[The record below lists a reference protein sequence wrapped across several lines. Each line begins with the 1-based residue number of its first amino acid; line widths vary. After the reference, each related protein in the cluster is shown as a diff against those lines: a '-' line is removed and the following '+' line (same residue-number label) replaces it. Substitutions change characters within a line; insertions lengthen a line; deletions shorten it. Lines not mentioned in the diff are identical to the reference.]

1 MSNLATESS
10 SPVIETSADSL
21 QDAGPEDA
29 SSPERTRT
37 VRLQHLQHSGPGDAG
52 SDTTRLIQLQ
62 QAIKSLSSASSS
74 RIQLRSLQIESI
86 LEQARLTISKTHA
99 ADQHERVQCS
109 QYEQELEWLLVS
121 KATAQT
127 YGLVLTVLL
136 EQTIPISQDI
146 WYWEEVRASYAMTG
160 LYSMQTTPERIWRWV
175 HEIYREAWPR
185 LQLAWDA
192 RDAYFLDDAKI
203 SGSWARYYALVRETV
218 RERSL
223 ANVQSQIMSP
233 LTKCRAEVKSKQDHL
248 KRLREMSAA
257 GLGMLMDEG
266 LTFDVDD
273 DAFKTSK
280 ISTVDD
286 RDEWR
291 SVVAKSVALME
302 IILQNATVLEL
313 GPSEFEE
320 TVFMSVE
327 DDPEIIQN
335 RTAEEQLCSKPV
347 WLAGRL
353 QQVLFHHMP
362 RYEAASARIVSV
374 HGRPSRTVRYW
385 IPAAIV
391 LLSSSTL
398 LRIFFNHKAD
408 VIAWVQDL
416 GSTTRDFWYNW
427 VVEPVK
433 KIIGTIRHDET
444 SEVAIMSKGSLEGDR
459 ASLERMVVDFVKDH
473 SSDGTIHAE
482 TDISEVRAKIKEGDL
497 TPILRAYEKD
507 LRRPFIG
514 TIRGDLIR
522 ALLIQIQK
530 TKVDVEIALGGIDA
544 LLKSQEL
551 VFGFVGLTP
560 GLLVCLGVFR
570 WLGGFLGGQMKTKA
584 VKQGQLSRTLRYAL
598 SPGCSLH
605 TNSACRNID
614 RILSAA
620 NPATNGI
627 LSYKDHG
634 LLLCEIHILRHA
646 AQKILPSEINAEF
659 LEDLDDL
666 VDLRTGVERQLRV
679 VDRIRWAYAHWLPL

>member
-1 MSNLATESS
+1 M
-10 SPVIETSADSL
+10 V
-21 QDAGPEDA
+21 
-29 SSPERTRT
+29 
-37 VRLQHLQHSGPGDAG
+37 
-52 SDTTRLIQLQ
+52 QLQ

-74 RIQLRSLQIESI
+74 RIQLRSAQINSI
-86 LEQARLTISKTHA
+86 LEQARLTIPEIHA
-99 ADQHERVQCS
+99 ASHKERDLCS
-109 QYEQELEWLLVS
+109 HYEQELEWLLVS

-160 LYSMQTTPERIWRWV
+160 LYSVQTAPERIWRWA

-185 LQLAWDA
+185 LQSAWNA
-192 RDAYFLDDAKI
+192 RDAYFQDDAKI
-203 SGSWARYYALVRETV
+203 SGSWTRYYALVRETV

-273 DAFKTSK
+273 DTFKTSK

-302 IILQNATVLEL
+302 TVLQNATVLEL
-313 GPSEFEE
+313 GPSELED

-335 RTAEEQLCSKPV
+335 QTAEEQSSSKPLL
-347 WLAGRL
+347 LASRL
-353 QQVLFHHMP
+353 QQVLFYHMS

-374 HGRPSRTVRYW
+374 HGRPSRIVRYW
-385 IPAAIV
+385 IPTAI
-391 LLSSSTL
+391 LLFSSSTL
-398 LRIFFNHKAD
+398 LRIFFNRKAD

-444 SEVAIMSKGSLEGDR
+444 SEVAIMSKGSLEGDK
-459 ASLERMVVDFVKDH
+459 ASLERMVVDFVNDH
-473 SSDGTIHAE
+473 YSRGTVQAE
-482 TDISEVRAKIKEGDL
+482 TEISEVRAKIKEGDL
-497 TPILRAYEKD
+497 TPVLKAYEKD
-507 LRRPFIG
+507 LRSPFIG
-514 TIRGDLIR
+514 IIWGDLIR

-530 TKVDVEIALGGIDA
+530 TKVDVEVAVGGIDA

-551 VFGFVGLTP
+551 VFGFVKEMVTM
-560 GLLVCLGVFR
+560 R
-570 WLGGFLGGQMKTKA
+570 
-584 VKQGQLSRTLRYAL
+584 R
-598 SPGCSLH
+598 
-605 TNSACRNID
+605 
-614 RILSAA
+614 
-620 NPATNGI
+620 
-627 LSYKDHG
+627 
-634 LLLCEIHILRHA
+634 RHA
-646 AQKILPSEINAEF
+646 
-659 LEDLDDL
+659 
-666 VDLRTGVERQLRV
+666 DLR
-679 VDRIRWAYAHWLPL
+679 